1 MRGIFNIDSPLMS
14 FLVKV
19 FDCIGASILWLL
31 FSLPIVTMGAAGA
44 ALYTTVYKYL
54 RRGEGRLWQT
64 FWSAFRENLRRSTLV
79 WLAALGVL
87 ALLAADALVFRA
99 LKLSG
104 NPFGEVYWVVLAL
117 ICAAAAW
124 TAYLSAYAAR
134 FSGGARDVLRF
145 SFLLMTTHPVRAL
158 EVLAP
163 ILAGAALALIAPALA
178 AVLPAAVCWLNSMV
192 LEKVFLL
199 HMRPEDAEKTTA
211 AEAE

>member
-1 MRGIFNIDSPLMS
+1 M
-14 FLVKV
+14 
-19 FDCIGASILWLL
+19 
-31 FSLPIVTMGAAGA
+31 
-44 ALYTTVYKYL
+44 
-54 RRGEGRLWQT
+54 
-64 FWSAFRENLRRSTLV
+64 
-79 WLAALGVL
+79 
-87 ALLAADALVFRA
+87 
-99 LKLSG
+99 
-104 NPFGEVYWVVLAL
+104 VLAL

-145 SFLLMTTHPVRAL
+145 SFLLMTAHPVRAL

-211 AEAE
+211 AE

>member
-79 WLAALGVL
+79 WLAA
-87 ALLAADALVFRA
+87 DR
-99 LKLSG
+99 KS
-104 NPFGEVYWVVLAL
+104 VV
-117 ICAAAAW
+117 
-124 TAYLSAYAAR
+124 
-134 FSGGARDVLRF
+134 
-145 SFLLMTTHPVRAL
+145 
-158 EVLAP
+158 
-163 ILAGAALALIAPALA
+163 
-178 AVLPAAVCWLNSMV
+178 
-192 LEKVFLL
+192 
-199 HMRPEDAEKTTA
+199 
-211 AEAE
+211 